1 MGFYPQRNTVR
12 HKGNRKVFEQN
23 HAHLTEIDKTY

>member
-12 HKGNRKVFEQN
+12 QKGNQKVFEQK
-23 HAHLTEIDKTY
+23 HSEFTVIDKTY